1 MDITLKNEQFEK
13 YLLDYFKKEK
23 VMGSIILSYQG
34 KPIYKKHVG
43 YQDIDKNIPITDE
56 TRFRFY
62 SLTKPLVAT
71 GIMVLYEK
79 GLVDIYA
86 PLYKTLDVAKNLDK
100 RITVLDLL
108 HHTSGLVEIASAEAL
123 SVNYDAVDF
132 DKEIQKIENLPL
144 DFDPSTKY
152 FYRNTNY
159 ILLALII
166 EKYTGEK
173 VDQFLTKNVLKPL
186 QMDTVVFEYNGTII
200 PNKAIGYEYDEN
212 GSLIEG
218 EYVNQS
224 LIFGAGFSV
233 GRIADFYKFYEAV
246 REKKLLKEETWKLV
260 FTRAKAGR
268 FGIGCMVLNYNDTI
282 CYQHTG
288 GHTGFRNIHR
298 YFPNEDFDML
308 MLCNVANNT
317 VREEV
322 LRKAYEIYL
331 EKEDKMKN
339 IEMDKGFATK

>member
-13 YLLDYFKKEK
+13 FLIDYFEKEK

-34 KPIYKKHVG
+34 KPIFKKHLG
-43 YQDIDKNIPITDE
+43 YQDIENNVPISDK

-71 GIMVLYEK
+71 GIMLLYER
-79 GLVDIYA
+79 GIVDIYA
-86 PLYKTLDVAKNLDK
+86 PLYKTLDIAKNLDK

-108 HHTSGLVEIASAEAL
+108 HHTSGLPEIASALTL
-123 SVNYDAVDF
+123 SYNDTVNF
-132 DKEIQKIENLPL
+132 DKEIKSLEGQPL

-159 ILLALII
+159 ILLSLII
-166 EKYTGEK
+166 EKYSDEK
-173 VDQFLTKNVLKPL
+173 LDKFLTENVLKPL
-186 QMDTVVFEYNGTII
+186 GMDTVVFEYNDTEI
-200 PNKAIGYEYDEN
+200 PNKSQGYEYDEKGN
-212 GSLIEG
+212 LIKG
-218 EYVNQS
+218 EWVNMHR
-224 LIFGAGFSV
+224 IFGAGFAV
-233 GRIADFYKFYEAV
+233 GRISDFYKFYEAV

-288 GHTGFRNIHR
+288 GHIGFRNIHR

-308 MLCNVANNT
+308 MLCNVANNN

-331 EKEDKMKN
+331 EKEDNMKN